1 LDWAR
6 VEKWVD
12 REGVAAAFY
21 GAEEYSGD
29 GTLANFNWSAPRAIG
44 SYKQAT
50 TGSNRG
56 VTDPRSAGHGGV
68 LHGSAK
74 NMAEW
79 LCGLWEFFW

>member
-12 REGVAAAFY
+12 REGVAVAFY
-21 GAEEYSGD
+21 GAEECSCD
-29 GTLANFNWSAPRAIG
+29 GTLANFNWSALRAIG

-56 VTDPRSAGHGGV
+56 VTDPRSAGHGV

-74 NMAEW
+74 NRAEW